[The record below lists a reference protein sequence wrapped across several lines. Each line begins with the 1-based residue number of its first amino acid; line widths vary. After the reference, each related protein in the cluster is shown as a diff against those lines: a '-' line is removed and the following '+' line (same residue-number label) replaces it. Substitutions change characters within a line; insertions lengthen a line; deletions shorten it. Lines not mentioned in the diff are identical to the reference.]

1 MMLISTKSLGEVIF
15 KVSQEYY
22 CILGI
27 KYNCTFFIKA
37 PLMET
42 LSARCWKVQGEKKR
56 WFGRKIFGYR
66 RKAGSKRVTEH
77 RNEGE
82 IIFVVMVLII
92 R

>member
-1 MMLISTKSLGEVIF
+1 MMLISMKSLGEVIF

-42 LSARCWKVQGEKKR
+42 LSARYWKVQGEKKKVV
-56 WFGRKIFGYR
+56 WQKNIWLQKEGRK
-66 RKAGSKRVTEH
+66 
-77 RNEGE
+77 
-82 IIFVVMVLII
+82 
-92 R
+92 